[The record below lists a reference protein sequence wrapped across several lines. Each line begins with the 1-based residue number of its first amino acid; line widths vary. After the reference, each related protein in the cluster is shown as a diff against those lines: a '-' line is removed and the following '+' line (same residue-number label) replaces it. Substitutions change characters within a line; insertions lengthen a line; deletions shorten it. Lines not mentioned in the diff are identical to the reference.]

1 MSTKEPS
8 TLAHRPQAQASQQ
21 LPLPLE
27 PLPSPSRPGHPAST
41 ITPRQVWV
49 TLTPLL
55 QVQVRQVLVRIIQE
69 SLGHEQQ

>member
-8 TLAHRPQAQASQQ
+8 TLSHRPQAQASQQ

-27 PLPSPSRPGHPAST
+27 PLPSLSRPGHPAST

-55 QVQVRQVLVRIIQE
+55 QVQVRQALVRIIQE

>member
-8 TLAHRPQAQASQQ
+8 TLSHRPQAQACQQ

-27 PLPSPSRPGHPAST
+27 PLPSPSRPVHPAST

-49 TLTPLL
+49 TLTPTL
-55 QVQVRQVLVRIIQE
+55 QVQVRQALVRIIQE

>member
-8 TLAHRPQAQASQQ
+8 LSHQPQSRPSQQ
-21 LPLPLE
+21 LQLPFE
-27 PLPSPSRPGHPAST
+27 PPPSSSRPPHPTIT

-49 TLTPLL
+49 TLTPTL
-55 QVQVRQVLVRIIQE
+55 QVQVRQALVRIIQE